1 MILET
6 ERLRLRPVKADD
18 WSALYPIMSDPRVM
32 AYWDSPEIAHPTVV
46 RGILAEQAEAM
57 ERGKAWYWAVERQS
71 DGLFLGSCDLSDI
84 DRFHHRA
91 EVGFIFAREAWGEG
105 YGLES
110 MSAVVTQAAA
120 LGLRRLWART
130 HVGNISSERLLQRLG
145 FQAEGHLRGHIQR
158 GGERRDCL
166 VFGLLL

>member
-1 MILET
+1 MRFDADKS
-6 ERLRLRPVKADD
+6 RLAAI
-18 WSALYPIMSDPRVM
+18 SASVNGT
-32 AYWDSPEIAHPTVV
+32 SSGTVWG
-46 RGILAEQAEAM
+46 R
-57 ERGKAWYWAVERQS
+57 RTRQS

-91 EVGFIFAREAWGEG
+91 EVGFIFAREAWGGG

-120 LGLRRLWART
+120 LGLRRLCART
-130 HVGNISSERLLQRLG
+130 HAGNISSERLLQKLG